1 MKEFIET
8 KILTPEFYDTYI
20 PYGNLDNIVVI
31 LGSLLGHKVE
41 KYIPQKLQSGLGA
54 VWGGGIAN
62 AFSDF
67 GGGMITLS
75 YDLAFGTAIGCLM
88 ALILIPIVVYI
99 GRLIN
104 GEMKWFQKLH

>member
-1 MKEFIET
+1 MIEFIQT
-8 KILTPEFYDTYI
+8 RILTPEFYTNFI
-20 PYGNLDNIVVI
+20 PYGNFDNVVVI
-31 LGSLLGHKVE
+31 LGALLGYKIE
-41 KYIPQKLQSGLGA
+41 KYIPKKLQSGLGG

-67 GGGMITLS
+67 GGRMITLQ

-88 ALILIPIVVYI
+88 ALILIPIVVYV

-104 GEMKWFQKLH
+104 GERYE